1 MPDLVDRSAQVA
13 FVDFRSFLE
22 RPSSVEDFLELV
34 VRTDKRFRAGSG
46 SGGVIYPWNLLLVDS
61 PAGLVEHEDF
71 YDQLIRS
78 IFDFRILIMLAV
90 DEAEEGEEFELG
102 IPESL
107 RANPVRLK
115 LLVNTNRV
123 GVLWRSGGLIPSGVV
138 HWERDP
144 AGELALEALLDVLR
158 EQAVFTGLFGHMTQR
173 DEIAWAIGTRQVWM
187 GRLSGALTQ
196 DAFIEVGRDVL
207 GSGRLASKDFEPWP
221 EPDHMVGSAREDKV
235 ITHEGKVGSTLS
247 QATAHLSSW
256 KNSFG
261 LLSKKKRLDRVAATP
276 TRQQG
281 FLAQFDAQAIE
292 IIPMLQQLVRDIDAS
307 NGFDKNELLVL
318 RERGVNLRAVRSHEN
333 ANESLENNFFEGV
346 LHHTQSSIQDGHSI
360 EDLWDAASQSAKRIR
375 PRSAEEA
382 AEAMDA
388 DIAKFAALLE
398 AARKTSALPPSG
410 ILFRIGRLVA
420 RAIRRPVVRY
430 VGMFLFV
437 WALVAGGYEI
447 WGEGSDGGPIPW
459 PDFVRETLHLAVLS
473 LCGLLLLLVAVGG
486 FLLLHADEKIRVWG
500 RQHDGVSLDK
510 SWVTVKETL
519 ANIAVNDWAYY
530 ELRERVA
537 RQIEALRGVLDIV
550 SDNIESNFV
559 APFRDVDPDELDEEI
574 PNPQIREDLNARA
587 EGQAFK
593 FLAEVKKIV
602 RLDLSSM
609 VSESLELTYA
619 LGSPNGERKVP
630 LRVNQHLGQAIER
643 YVRDGKHFGLLY
655 EHLST
660 SSQSLFLRRELA
672 QRIWEEPRLVDEA
685 MRSVVLMRTPVELI
699 TFVEPNHLRLLM
711 SDDTNSAEVR
721 FCPTYASARLEA
733 VSNQIDYLP
742 PGIIS
747 TEALSAAGVIRVTP
761 FRPDVLTYS

>member
-13 FVDFRSFLE
+13 FVDFRLSPQ
-22 RPSSVEDFLELV
+22 RPPSVEDFLELV

-46 SGGVIYPWNLLLVDS
+46 SGGVIYPWNLLLVDT
-61 PAGLVEHEDF
+61 PAGLAASGDF

-90 DEAEEGEEFELG
+90 DEVEEGEEFGLG

-107 RANPVRLK
+107 RANPERLK

-138 HWERDP
+138 HWDRDP
-144 AGELALEALLDVLR
+144 DGELALEALLDVLR
-158 EQAVFTGLFGHMTQR
+158 EQAVFTELFGHMTQR

-221 EPDHMVGSAREDKV
+221 EPDHMVGSAKEEKV
-235 ITHEGKVGSTLS
+235 ITHEGEVGSALS
-247 QATAHLSSW
+247 EATAHLSSW

-276 TRQQG
+276 ARQQG
-281 FLAQFDAQAIE
+281 FLAQFDSQASE
-292 IIPMLQQLVRDIDAS
+292 IIPTLQQLVREIDAS
-307 NGFDKNELLVL
+307 NGFDRNELLVL
-318 RERGVNLRAVRSHEN
+318 REKGINLRAVRSHEN
-333 ANESLENNFFEGV
+333 SNESLENNFFEGV
-346 LHHTQSSIQDGHSI
+346 LHHTQASIQDGHSI
-360 EDLWDAASQSAKRIR
+360 EVLWDAASQSVKRIR
-375 PRSAEEA
+375 PRSAGEA
-382 AEAMDA
+382 ADAMDS
-388 DIAKFAALLE
+388 DIAKFGVLLE
-398 AARKTSALPPSG
+398 KARKTSASPPSG
-410 ILFRIGRLVA
+410 VPFRLGRLVA
-420 RAIRRPVVRY
+420 RAVRRPVVRY

-437 WALVAGGYEI
+437 WALVAGVYEI
-447 WGEGSDGGPIPW
+447 FGEGSDAGPIPW
-459 PDFVRETLHLAVLS
+459 PDFVRETLHLAALS
-473 LCGLLLLLVAVGG
+473 LDGLLLLLVAVGG
-486 FLLLHADEKIRVWG
+486 FLLLHADKKIQAWG

-537 RQIEALRGVLDIV
+537 RQIEALRGVLEIV
-550 SDNIESNFV
+550 SDNVESNFV
-559 APFRDVDPDELDEEI
+559 APFRDVNPDELDEEM

-593 FLAEVKKIV
+593 FLTEVKKIV

-619 LGSPNGERKVP
+619 LGSPYGERMVP
-630 LRVNQHLGQAIER
+630 MRVNQHLGQAIER

-660 SSQSLFLRRELA
+660 SSQSLILRRDLA

-685 MRSVVLMRTPVELI
+685 MRSVVLMRTPVELV

-711 SDDTNSAEVR
+711 SDETNSAEVR

-742 PGIIS
+742 AGIIS